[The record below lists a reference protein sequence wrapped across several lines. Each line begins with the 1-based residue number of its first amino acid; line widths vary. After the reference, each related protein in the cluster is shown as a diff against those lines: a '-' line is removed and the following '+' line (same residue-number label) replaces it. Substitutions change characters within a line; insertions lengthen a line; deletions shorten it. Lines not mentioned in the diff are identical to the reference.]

1 MQPSLLQAFFETRF
15 FRCRPRAEILPSIT
29 RPGISAERARVSKRR
44 AARLQ
49 TGIPKIPRLDHM
61 RPDLRR
67 NRDIGCACRSGI
79 EKAFG
84 GPTWISIGG
93 SPLKSA

>member
-1 MQPSLLQAFFETRF
+1 MAPNKPKGSF
-15 FRCRPRAEILPSIT
+15 RPRAEILPSIT
-29 RPGISAERARVSKRR
+29 RPGISADERARVSKRR

-84 GPTWISIGG
+84 GADLDQHRRKP
-93 SPLKSA
+93 A

>member
-1 MQPSLLQAFFETRF
+1 MAANKPEGSF
-15 FRCRPRAEILPSIT
+15 RPRAEILPSIT

-67 NRDIGCACRSGI
+67 NTDIGCACRSGI

-84 GPTWISIGG
+84 GADLDQHRRKP
-93 SPLKSA
+93 A